1 MNDAGGN
8 STVGHSIPVPVVRTG
23 DFAWAQKQWPEIPV
37 LKYGPPPLITKLPVA
52 LHVLIAL
59 FVLAAL
65 ASAVVYAIEFFARV
79 GVEPMSRAVLG
90 LLPLASMAGVLAI
103 GLRRFDLANGV
114 SKTLFALFAI
124 VLSLGSFLLG
134 IFAFAWPGGPS
145 EMFIA
150 FEFQNWVVLVAQL
163 TVLTLGAWTWRLLV
177 EQIGRFSLH
186 RDHYLSARETAF
198 PGGQRQRNFA
208 KASSNLDY
216 ESGKLER
223 RVAVAE
229 RLTAPLL
236 DQLLLM
242 PGISIIE
249 GLHFPGV
256 SKAHVGHAIVAS
268 NRIALIDSYLWLP
281 GEYHM
286 DSWGRV
292 LRDGKIDENIDVITE
307 VAAERYAEGR
317 PSLEIRAW
325 AVVHCLTDGELAISC
340 DPSNE
345 MHLVSADDMLEQ
357 VGDWL
362 APVGEIVDL
371 FPLQFAVDSRRD

>member
-8 STVGHSIPVPVVRTG
+8 STVGHSIPVPVVRSG
-23 DFAWAQKQWPEIPV
+23 GFAWAQKRWPEIPT

-52 LHVLIAL
+52 LHLLIAL

-65 ASAVVYAIEFFARV
+65 ASAVVYAIEFFARADMD
-79 GVEPMSRAVLG
+79 PLPSAVLG
-90 LLPLASMAGVLAI
+90 LTPLAATAGVLAV
-103 GLRRFDLANGV
+103 GLRRIDLASGL
-114 SKTLFALFAI
+114 SSLLFASFAI
-124 VLSLGSFLLG
+124 VLSLGSFFMSIPALV
-134 IFAFAWPGGPS
+134 WPDGPS
-145 EMFIA
+145 GMFTA
-150 FEFQNWVVLVAQL
+150 FEVHNLIVLVANL
-163 TVLTLGAWTWRLLV
+163 IVLALGATTWRILDRRVSHFAALRDGYMSAFRTANPD
-177 EQIGRFSLH
+177 GR
-186 RDHYLSARETAF
+186 
-198 PGGQRQRNFA
+198 RQRKFA
-208 KASSNLDY
+208 RSHTNLDDD
-216 ESGKLER
+216 SRKLER

-229 RLTAPLL
+229 RRTAPLL
-236 DQLLLM
+236 EQLLLM
-242 PGISIIE
+242 PGVAIIE

-256 SKAHVGHAIVAS
+256 PNAHVGHAIVAS
-268 NRIALIDSYLWLP
+268 NQIALIDSYLWLP

-292 LRDGKIDENIDVITE
+292 LRDGKIDENIDVKTG
-307 VAAERYAEGR
+307 VAAERYAFNR

-340 DPSNE
+340 DPGNE